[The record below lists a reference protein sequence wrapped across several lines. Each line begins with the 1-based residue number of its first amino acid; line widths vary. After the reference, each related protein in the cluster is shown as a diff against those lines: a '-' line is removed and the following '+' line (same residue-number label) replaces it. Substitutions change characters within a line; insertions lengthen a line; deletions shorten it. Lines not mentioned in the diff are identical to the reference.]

1 MHTNITLNTADVI
14 VILLILVLMAAGL
27 RAVFGF
33 FHPHKHEKMIASD
46 YNGHGA
52 VKLVLQVDG
61 MMCGQCEAHVSD
73 AIRKQFQVKKV
84 KSSHTKGKTV
94 IISSHDIPDASLKE
108 AVASAG
114 YTVTHIARFNA

>member
-14 VILLILVLMAAGL
+14 VILLILALMAAGL

-33 FHPHKHEKMIASD
+33 FHPHKHEKIASD

-73 AIRKQFQVKKV
+73 AIRKQVQVKKV

-114 YTVTHIARFNA
+114 YTVTDIARFNA